1 MAGRFF
7 VRTTRRPAS
16 GAVHLLPRDVPVTLL
31 ADEEA
36 ARRVNVFDIALRANR
51 VDLAAS
57 WVKNFAAGRGLSLGL
72 PGATMCAQSSA
83 VTEGPVWPVPLS
95 PGWPRRHGWLIFG
108 VARRKE

>member
-16 GAVHLLPRDVPVTLL
+16 GAVHLLPRDVPATLL
-31 ADEEA
+31 TDEA

-72 PGATMCAQSSA
+72 HGATMCAQASA
-83 VTEGPVWPVPLS
+83 VTGGPIWPVPLS
-95 PGWPRRHGWLIFG
+95 PGSPRRHG
-108 VARRKE
+108 